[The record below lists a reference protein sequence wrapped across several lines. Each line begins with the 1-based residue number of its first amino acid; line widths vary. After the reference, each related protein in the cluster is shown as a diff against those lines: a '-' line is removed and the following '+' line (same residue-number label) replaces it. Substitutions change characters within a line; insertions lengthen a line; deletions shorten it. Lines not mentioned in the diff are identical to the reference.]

1 MHKYSVLMSVYIK
14 EEPEYLRQS
23 INSMLH
29 QTAKPDEIVIVKDGP
44 LTDELDKVLN
54 DFIAKYPNLFNIVTC
69 EKNLGLGR
77 ALNFGLKNCK
87 NELVARM
94 DTDDISLPDRCEKQL
109 QAFSQD
115 RNIDLLGGNISE
127 FIGEESNIVG
137 RRVVPKNDKDIRE
150 YLKKRCPFNHVT
162 VMFKKSKVLKAGNY
176 QEYFWNEDY
185 YLWIRMFESGC
196 KFENLPDTLVNVRVG
211 LDMYKRRGGLRYFKS
226 ESGLQKYMLEKGL
239 IKIPRYLYNIGIRFI
254 IQVLMPSTLRGFVFM
269 KFAREKN
276 I

>member
-1 MHKYSVLMSVYIK
+1 MSKYSVLMSIYIK
-14 EEPEYLRQS
+14 EKPEYFVESLDS
-23 INSMLH
+23 MIN
-29 QTAKPDEIVIVKDGP
+29 QTLPPDEIVIVKDGP